1 MGMTTVRCRAT
12 LARLW
17 TLVRGYH
24 VFNAAVV
31 VGNNASDVNDVAS
44 HHAGKTLD
52 TIIRCH
58 ICNNVDMVGNSAGD
72 SHDAG
77 PHHVGGALDFTIIWH
92 IAGDGNDAIWH
103 HVGNI
108 LAVLPM
114 RLGILQA
121 MSMRRCRNTFAKL

>member
-52 TIIRCH
+52 TIIRHH
-58 ICNNVDMVGNSAGD
+58 ISNTVDTAGNIAGD

-77 PHHVGGALDFTIIWH
+77 LHRVGGTLDF
-92 IAGDGNDAIWH
+92 H
-103 HVGNI
+103 H
-108 LAVLPM
+108 
-114 RLGILQA
+114 
-121 MSMRRCRNTFAKL
+121 MSYCR